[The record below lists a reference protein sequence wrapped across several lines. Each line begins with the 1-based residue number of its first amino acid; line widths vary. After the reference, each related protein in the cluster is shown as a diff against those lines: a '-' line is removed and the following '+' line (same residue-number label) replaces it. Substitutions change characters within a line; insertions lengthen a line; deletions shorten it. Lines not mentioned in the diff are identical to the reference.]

1 MAGNVWEWCNDWYR
15 PDYYAHSPA
24 NDPRGPEQSYDPD
37 EPTIPKKV
45 VRGGSFLCN
54 ASYCK
59 GYRVTSRMK
68 SSPDTGLEHTG
79 FRCVSDQ

>member
-1 MAGNVWEWCNDWYR
+1 MAGNVWEWCSDWYR
-15 PDYYAHSPA
+15 PDYYTPA
-24 NDPRGPEQSYDPD
+24 ATKNPAGPSASYDPE

-45 VRGGSFLCN
+45 IRGGSFLCN

-68 SSPDTGLEHTG
+68 SSPDSGLEHTG
-79 FRCVSDQ
+79 FRCVADE